1 MILQVKIPDAQR
13 TRAQARLPAMQPVGG
28 PDWLT
33 VDEAYAPQLAEKARL
48 IAQRRA
54 DVIVGAGD
62 AVVEALDV
70 VLDVLAMRS
79 DFEVQGGVVRR
90 PDGVRVAVDR
100 IAPLVTLS
108 RLIQEDICILEKRGG
123 EHVLTAALL
132 CFPASWTLAEKIGK
146 PLTRIHDPVPEYA
159 AQIAV
164 RVQRMF
170 DGVRAGLP
178 MWRANLL
185 GYDDPALYQPQT
197 EGAPRS
203 VGNVVSVYER
213 SERQTVLRLPKTGAV
228 VFAIHTAVVKR

>member
-13 TRAQARLPAMQPVGG
+13 TRAQAHLPAMQPVGG
-28 PDWLT
+28 PDWVT
-33 VDEAYAPQLAEKARL
+33 V
-48 IAQRRA
+48 
-54 DVIVGAGD
+54 V
-62 AVVEALDV
+62 
-70 VLDVLAMRS
+70 
-79 DFEVQGGVVRR
+79 
-90 PDGVRVAVDR
+90 VDR
-100 IAPLVTLS
+100 LAPLVTLS

-170 DGVRAGLP
+170 DGVRVGLP

-197 EGAPRS
+197 EGAPRP
-203 VGNVVSVYER
+203 VGNEVSVYER